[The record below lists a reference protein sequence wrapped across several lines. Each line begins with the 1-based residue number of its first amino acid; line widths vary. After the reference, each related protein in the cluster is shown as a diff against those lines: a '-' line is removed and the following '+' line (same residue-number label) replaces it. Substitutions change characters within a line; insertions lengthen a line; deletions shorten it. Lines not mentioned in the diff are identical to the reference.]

1 MPPACGRRARRGER
15 PAVLHF
21 WALREPMSA
30 SSAVALVG
38 GGLRLAPVPAYVAPV
53 TETFSPIPELLEEL
67 KAGRPIVLVDD
78 PDRENEGD
86 LCFAAEF
93 ATPELVAQMSREAC
107 GLICLALDSSIC
119 EQLQL
124 PMMVADNRSR
134 FGTAFTVS
142 IEATDGVTTGISA
155 KDRAKTIL
163 AAVDPKARPT
173 DLARPGHI
181 FPLRASDGGVLVRTG
196 QTEGIV
202 DLCRLAGLR
211 PAGVICEV
219 TKPDGEMARVPELD
233 EFCKQRGIKM
243 GCIAD
248 LVEYRRRRER
258 MIERVAVA
266 KMPTQFGNF
275 DCHTYHSRVDNRT
288 HMALTVG
295 IDRVPRGESFPAIE
309 DDVLVRVHSQCL
321 TGDAFGSLRCDCG
334 PQLHSA
340 MRQVQAAGRG
350 VVLYISQEGRGIGL
364 ANKLRAY
371 ELQDGGMDTVEA
383 NVHLGF
389 RPDEREF
396 GTGAQI
402 LHDLGLR
409 RLQVMTNN
417 PKKLHGLQGYGLEI
431 ASQVPLVVEPNQ
443 HNEKYLE
450 TKRQKMGH
458 ILAKPE

>member
-1 MPPACGRRARRGER
+1 
-15 PAVLHF
+15 
-21 WALREPMSA
+21 MSD
-30 SSAVALVG
+30 
-38 GGLRLAPVPAYVAPV
+38 
-53 TETFSPIPELLEEL
+53 TFAPIPELLEEL

-93 ATPELVAQMSREAC
+93 ATPELIAQMSREAC
-107 GLICLALDSSIC
+107 GLICLALDNEIC
-119 EQLQL
+119 DQLDL
-124 PMMVADNRSR
+124 PMMVSQNRSR
-134 FGTAFTVS
+134 FGTNFTVS
-142 IEATDGVTTGISA
+142 IEAAEGVTTGISA

-163 AAVDPKARPT
+163 AAVKPDAQPA

-181 FPLRASDGGVLVRTG
+181 FPLRAADGGTLVRTG
-196 QTEGIV
+196 QPGGIV
-202 DLCRLAGLR
+202 ELCRLAGLR
-211 PAGVICEV
+211 PAGVICEI
-219 TKPDGEMARVPELD
+219 TKPDGEMARVPEL
-233 EFCKQRGIKM
+233 ESFCAERGLKM

-266 KMPTQFGNF
+266 KMPTAFGDF
-275 DCHTYHSRVDNRT
+275 DCHTYHSRVDGRT

-295 IDRVPRGESFPAIE
+295 IDRVGDGERFAPIE
-309 DDVLVRVHSQCL
+309 EDVLVRVHSQCL

-334 PQLHSA
+334 AQLHTA
-340 MRQVQAAGRG
+340 MQRVQEAGRG

-371 ELQDGGMDTVEA
+371 ELQDTGMDTVEA

-409 RLQVMTNN
+409 RLRLLTNN
-417 PKKLHGLQGYGLEI
+417 PKKLAGLHGYGLEI
-431 ASQVPLVVEPNQ
+431 AGQVPLVVDPNP
-443 HNEKYLE
+443 HNAKYLE

-458 ILAKPE
+458 LLSDPD

>member
-1 MPPACGRRARRGER
+1 MI
-15 PAVLHF
+15 
-21 WALREPMSA
+21 
-30 SSAVALVG
+30 
-38 GGLRLAPVPAYVAPV
+38 V
-53 TETFSPIPELLEEL
+53 TQTFAPIPELLEEL

-107 GLICLALDSSIC
+107 GLICLALDNEIC
-119 EQLQL
+119 DRLDL
-124 PMMVADNRSR
+124 PMMVSHNRSR

-142 IEATDGVTTGISA
+142 IEAAEGVTTGISA
-155 KDRAKTIL
+155 KDRATTIL
-163 AAVDPKARPT
+163 AAANPDAKPT

-181 FPLRASDGGVLVRTG
+181 FPLRAKEGGTLVRTG

-202 DLCRLAGLR
+202 DLCRLAGLQ
-211 PAGVICEV
+211 PAGVICEI
-219 TKPDGEMARVPELD
+219 TKPDGEMARVPEL
-233 EFCKQRGIKM
+233 ESFCAERGLKM

-266 KMPTQFGNF
+266 KMPTEWGDF
-275 DCHTYHSRVDNRT
+275 DCHTYNSRVDKRT

-295 IDRVPRGESFPAIE
+295 IDRVGEGDRFPPIDEAI
-309 DDVLVRVHSQCL
+309 LVRVHSQCL

-334 PQLHSA
+334 PQLHTA
-340 MRQVQAAGRG
+340 MQRVQEEGRG

-364 ANKLRAY
+364 DNKLRAY
-371 ELQDGGMDTVEA
+371 ALQDAGMDTVEA

-389 RPDEREF
+389 QPDEREF

-409 RLQVMTNN
+409 RLRLLTNN
-417 PKKLHGLQGYGLEI
+417 PKKLAGLQGYGLEI
-431 ASQVPLVVEPNQ
+431 EGQMPLVVPPNQ
-443 HNEKYLE
+443 HNQKYLD
-450 TKRQKMGH
+450 TKREKMGH
-458 ILAKPE
+458 LYGGPE

>member
-1 MPPACGRRARRGER
+1 M
-15 PAVLHF
+15 VV
-21 WALREPMSA
+21 S
-30 SSAVALVG
+30 
-38 GGLRLAPVPAYVAPV
+38 V
-53 TETFSPIPELLEEL
+53 TETFAPIPELLEEL
-67 KAGRPIVLVDD
+67 SAGRPIVLVDD

-93 ATPELVAQMSREAC
+93 ASPELVAQMAREAC
-107 GLICLALDSSIC
+107 GLICLALDSKIC
-119 EQLQL
+119 DRLEL
-124 PMMVADNRSR
+124 PMMVAQNGSR

-142 IEATDGVTTGISA
+142 IEATEGVTTGISA
-155 KDRAKTIL
+155 KDRATTIL
-163 AAVDPKARPT
+163 AAVNPDAKPS

-181 FPLRASDGGVLVRTG
+181 FPLRAMEGGTLVRTG

-202 DLCRLAGLR
+202 DLCRLAGLT
-211 PAGVICEV
+211 PAGVICEI
-219 TKPDGEMARVPELD
+219 TKPDGEMARVPDLAVFAE
-233 EFCKQRGIKM
+233 ERNIKM

-248 LVEYRRRRER
+248 LVQYRRRRER

-266 KMPTQFGNF
+266 KMPTRFGNF

-295 IDRVPRGESFPAIE
+295 IDRVGDGERFAPIE
-309 DDVLVRVHSQCL
+309 EDVLVRVHSQCL
-321 TGDAFGSLRCDCG
+321 TGDAFASLRCDCG
-334 PQLHSA
+334 DQLHTA
-340 MRQVQAAGRG
+340 MERVQKEGRG

-371 ELQDGGMDTVEA
+371 ALQDDGMDTVEA

-409 RLQVMTNN
+409 RLRVLTNN
-417 PKKLHGLQGYGLEI
+417 PKKLAGLEGYGLE
-431 ASQVPLVVEPNQ
+431 LVAQEELQIKSNKHNQ
-443 HNEKYLE
+443 KYLE
-450 TKRQKMGH
+450 TKRDKMGH
-458 ILAKPE
+458 LFPGSE